1 MIQILRYIIFKVSAL
16 KLWYNKTLK
25 EVIDK
30 PRIFHQLVPMQV
42 QYEYGTTRV
51 ILEYNSFTKYFIDN
65 VIYIVLLFRM

>member
-1 MIQILRYIIFKVSAL
+1 VTAL

-42 QYEYGTTRV
+42 QYEYGTPRV
-51 ILEYNSFTKYFIDN
+51 MLKYKMFTKYFTNSI
-65 VIYIVLLFRM
+65 IYQSWALTR